1 MQRTQHGAFPNTRW
15 SVVVSLRQS
24 GDLRESRVALE
35 ELCKIYWRPIYSYAR
50 RQGLEPA
57 DAEDVTQGFFAFV
70 LDKDLFS
77 NADENLGKLR
87 NYLLTAFSRHIR
99 HWHRQAGAQK
109 RGGGSEILSIE
120 ASQAEGQITIDPAD
134 QRTPESIFQKQ
145 CAMEIIAAAVQ
156 MLEQE
161 QIAAGKGEL
170 YQHLRPRLDPTQADS
185 ENDADLATRLGMS
198 HESVRQQVSRLR
210 KRFREI
216 MRNVVASTLHEP
228 TEESLNEELA
238 ALREALLG

>member
-15 SVVVSLRQS
+15 TVVVSLRQS
-24 GDLRESRVALE
+24 GDVKNSRIALE
-35 ELCKIYWRPIYSYAR
+35 ELCKMYWRPIYAYAR

-109 RGGGSEILSIE
+109 RGGGAEILSIE

-134 QRTPESIFQKQ
+134 HRTPESIFQKQ
-145 CAMEIIAAAVQ
+145 CAMEILTTAVQ
-156 MLEQE
+156 MLEKE
-161 QIAAGKGEL
+161 QIAAGKSDL
-170 YQHLRPRLDPTQADS
+170 FLHLRPRLDPKHADS
-185 ENDADLATRLGMS
+185 ESDADLAARLGLS

-216 MRNVVASTLHEP
+216 MRNVVANTLHEP
-228 TEESLNEELA
+228 TEKSLNEELA